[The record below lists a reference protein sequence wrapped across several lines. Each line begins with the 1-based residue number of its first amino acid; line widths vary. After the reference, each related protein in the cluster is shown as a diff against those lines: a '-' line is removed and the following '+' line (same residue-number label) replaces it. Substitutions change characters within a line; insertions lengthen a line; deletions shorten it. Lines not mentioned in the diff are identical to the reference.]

1 MLKIIR
7 FSAFLLT
14 KRPSVFNVYI
24 DIIITMRSD
33 KPIYEQI
40 ESQLKEMI
48 VSQKLKAGD
57 PIPSMRALAKDLHIS
72 LITVKKAYENLS
84 RDGLI
89 ETIVGK
95 GSFVASLNTEQLK
108 EEKQRE
114 IEALLSKACQ
124 EAKAAGIRKDTL
136 KELIDILYEGELL

>member
-1 MLKIIR
+1 M
-7 FSAFLLT
+7 
-14 KRPSVFNVYI
+14 

-40 ESQLKEMI
+40 ESQLREMI
-48 VSQKLKAGD
+48 VSQMLKAGD

-95 GSFVASLNTEQLK
+95 GSFVASLNTEQIK
-108 EEKQRE
+108 EEKHRE
-114 IEALLSKACQ
+114 IEALLIKACK

>member
-1 MLKIIR
+1 M
-7 FSAFLLT
+7 
-14 KRPSVFNVYI
+14 

-40 ESQLKEMI
+40 ESQLREMI
-48 VSQKLKAGD
+48 VSQMLKAGD

>member
-1 MLKIIR
+1 M
-7 FSAFLLT
+7 
-14 KRPSVFNVYI
+14 

-114 IEALLSKACQ
+114 IEALLSNACQ

>member
-1 MLKIIR
+1 M
-7 FSAFLLT
+7 
-14 KRPSVFNVYI
+14 

>member
-1 MLKIIR
+1 M
-7 FSAFLLT
+7 
-14 KRPSVFNVYI
+14 

-72 LITVKKAYENLS
+72 LIPVKKAYENLS

>member
-1 MLKIIR
+1 M
-7 FSAFLLT
+7 
-14 KRPSVFNVYI
+14 

-114 IEALLSKACQ
+114 IETLLSKACQ

>member
-1 MLKIIR
+1 M
-7 FSAFLLT
+7 
-14 KRPSVFNVYI
+14 

-124 EAKAAGIRKDTL
+124 EAQAAGIRKDTL

>member
-1 MLKIIR
+1 M
-7 FSAFLLT
+7 
-14 KRPSVFNVYI
+14 

-57 PIPSMRALAKDLHIS
+57 PIPSMGALAKDLHIS

>member
-1 MLKIIR
+1 M
-7 FSAFLLT
+7 
-14 KRPSVFNVYI
+14 

-48 VSQKLKAGD
+48 VSQMLKAGD

-89 ETIVGK
+89 ETIEGK

>member
-1 MLKIIR
+1 M
-7 FSAFLLT
+7 
-14 KRPSVFNVYI
+14 

-72 LITVKKAYENLS
+72 FITVKKAYENLS

>member
-1 MLKIIR
+1 M
-7 FSAFLLT
+7 
-14 KRPSVFNVYI
+14 

-48 VSQKLKAGD
+48 VSQMLKAGD

>member
-1 MLKIIR
+1 M
-7 FSAFLLT
+7 
-14 KRPSVFNVYI
+14 

-124 EAKAAGIRKDTL
+124 EAKATGIRKDTL

>member
-1 MLKIIR
+1 M
-7 FSAFLLT
+7 
-14 KRPSVFNVYI
+14 

-108 EEKQRE
+108 EEKQRD
-114 IEALLSKACQ
+114 
-124 EAKAAGIRKDTL
+124 RKSVV
-136 KELIDILYEGELL
+136 

>member
-1 MLKIIR
+1 M
-7 FSAFLLT
+7 
-14 KRPSVFNVYI
+14 

-40 ESQLKEMI
+40 ESQFREMI
-48 VSQKLKAGD
+48 VSGKLKAGD
-57 PIPSMRALAKDLHIS
+57 SIPSMRALAKDLPIS

-95 GSFVASLNTEQLK
+95 GSFVAALNTELLR

-114 IEALLSKACQ
+114 IEDLLAQACQ
-124 EAKAAGIRKDTL
+124 SAKTAGIGSDTL
-136 KELIDILYEGELL
+136 KELIDVLYEGE

>member
-1 MLKIIR
+1 M
-7 FSAFLLT
+7 
-14 KRPSVFNVYI
+14 

-40 ESQLKEMI
+40 ESQFREMI
-48 VSQKLKAGD
+48 VSGKLKAGD
-57 PIPSMRALAKDLHIS
+57 SIPSMRALAKDLHIS

-95 GSFVASLNTEQLK
+95 GSFVAALNTELIR

-114 IEALLSKACQ
+114 IENWLAQACQ
-124 EAKAAGIRKDTL
+124 SAKTAGISPDTL
-136 KELIDILYEGELL
+136 KELIDVLYEGE

>member
-1 MLKIIR
+1 M
-7 FSAFLLT
+7 
-14 KRPSVFNVYI
+14 

-124 EAKAAGIRKDTL
+124 EAKAAGKRKDTL
-136 KELIDILYEGELL
+136 KELIDILNEGELI

>member
-1 MLKIIR
+1 M
-7 FSAFLLT
+7 
-14 KRPSVFNVYI
+14 
-24 DIIITMRSD
+24 
-33 KPIYEQI
+33 
-40 ESQLKEMI
+40 
-48 VSQKLKAGD
+48 
-57 PIPSMRALAKDLHIS
+57 
-72 LITVKKAYENLS
+72 ITVKKAYENLS

>member
-1 MLKIIR
+1 M
-7 FSAFLLT
+7 
-14 KRPSVFNVYI
+14 

-57 PIPSMRALAKDLHIS
+57 SIPSMRALAKDLHIS